1 MVKLVVGSGRDGSN
15 NNIFVILPPRVA
27 RRASRKLVGNSE
39 SGQEMEVE
47 IRVGRC
53 GGFAAKKIDGLGWME
68 DRRYCVVWLRKSL
81 QVPADPPGY

>member
-1 MVKLVVGSGRDGSN
+1 MVGSGRDGSN

-53 GGFAAKKIDGLGWME
+53 GGFAAKKIDGLRWMTIE
-68 DRRYCVVWLRKSL
+68 DIVWSGSGNPSKF
-81 QVPADPPGY
+81 PADPPGCQ